1 MAGSI
6 KQQQVSNLLRDALD
20 MAFRK
25 NGMYDQS
32 PGMVSI
38 HEVTIS
44 PDLLDAKVYLS
55 LFQIEDPAAFWAELE
70 QNSGAIKGDAGQQLR
85 HKLRRIP
92 NIRYLEDETME
103 RAFKI
108 DQILK
113 DLDIPPLADGDEEE

>member
-20 MAFRK
+20 QAFRK
-25 NGMYDQS
+25 IGIYQQS

-55 LFQIEDPAAFWAELE
+55 LFQIEDEESFWNQLD
-70 QNSGAIKGDAGQQLR
+70 QKSGEVKGEVGRQLR

-92 NIRYLEDETME
+92 KIRYMKDETME
-103 RAFKI
+103 QAFRI
-108 DQILK
+108 DQILQ
-113 DLDIPPLADGDEEE
+113 DLDIPPAEPKDEEE